1 MMQTKQLIKTE
12 DGLYEIRENG
22 TLVEGPCKITQF
34 SAGTIT
40 AIKLGR
46 IESGNIE
53 CSDAHTV
60 RTLAWAREARG

>member
-34 SAGTIT
+34 SPDTLAS
-40 AIKLGR
+40 
-46 IESGNIE
+46 IESGGLE
-53 CSDAHTV
+53 CSDVQTAV
-60 RTLAWAREARG
+60 SEAFAWAREARG

>member
-1 MMQTKQLIKTE
+1 MATQRRLVKTE

-22 TLVEGPCKITQF
+22 TLVEGPCAITQF
-34 SAGTIT
+34 SSGTIT

-46 IESGNIE
+46 IEAENIE

-60 RTLAWAREARG
+60 RTLAWVREARG